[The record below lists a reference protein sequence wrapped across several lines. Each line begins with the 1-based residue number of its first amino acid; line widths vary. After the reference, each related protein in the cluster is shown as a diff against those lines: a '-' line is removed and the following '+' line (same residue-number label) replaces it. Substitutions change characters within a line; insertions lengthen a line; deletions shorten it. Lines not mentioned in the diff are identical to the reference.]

1 MEKNGLDGSSCGL
14 RSCHLSGELELEK
27 KPGKGQRAWIPEG
40 GRTRCAEE
48 ASEVGRG

>member
-1 MEKNGLDGSSCGL
+1 MEKNDLDGSSYGL
-14 RSCHLSGELELEK
+14 RSCHLSGELELK
-27 KPGKGQRAWIPEG
+27 KPGKGQRGWIPEG